1 VTVLRCAG
9 LSRSFG
15 ALKAVDDV
23 DLAVESGAR
32 HALIGPNGAGKSTLF
47 KLVTGTMRA
56 AAGTVELNGQDVSR
70 RSEVQRCR
78 LGMSQ
83 TMQHASLFA
92 SMTAAE
98 TVALAVQRHDGRRIG
113 LLPRKRPEVRARAEE
128 LLADV
133 GLAGR
138 SNVVVPSL
146 AHGERKQLEVALALA
161 CNPSLLLLDEP
172 AAGMSAAERARLV
185 ELVQGLPAE
194 ITVRKPIRGPSETRI
209 SPIEPEWASVDTG
222 PPTNVACRLPI
233 HGEGKPGVAT
243 PMQFGPTIAMPAARS
258 RSPMRCAIVAPSAP
272 ASLPSPGVITAR
284 TPSTERTSSIAAT
297 MRRWPTPITTISGTV
312 GQAAM
317 PG

>member
-1 VTVLRCAG
+1 MTVLRCAG
-9 LSRSFG
+9 LARSFG

-23 DLAVESGAR
+23 DLAVEPGAR

-92 SMTAAE
+92 SMTAVE

-113 LLPRKRPEVRARAEE
+113 VLPRKRPEVRARAEE

-133 GLAGR
+133 GLTGR
-138 SNVVVPSL
+138 GDVVVPSL

-194 ITVRKPIRGPSETRI
+194 ITVLFVEHDLDLVFALADAVTVLHLGR
-209 SPIEPEWASVDTG
+209 V
-222 PPTNVACRLPI
+222 L
-233 HGEGKPGVAT
+233 
-243 PMQFGPTIAMPAARS
+243 
-258 RSPMRCAIVAPSAP
+258 
-272 ASLPSPGVITAR
+272 L
-284 TPSTERTSSIAAT
+284 
-297 MRRWPTPITTISGTV
+297 SGTPAEV
-312 GQAAM
+312 RASEAVREAYLGARRSEELF
-317 PG
+317 GS

>member
-1 VTVLRCAG
+1 MTVLRCAG
-9 LSRSFG
+9 LARSFG

-23 DLAVESGAR
+23 DLAVEPGAR

-92 SMTAAE
+92 SMTAVE
-98 TVALAVQRHDGRRIG
+98 TVALAVQRHDGKRIG
-113 LLPRKRPEVRARAEE
+113 VLPRKRPEVRARAEE
-128 LLADV
+128 LLDDV
-133 GLAGR
+133 GLTGR
-138 SNVVVPSL
+138 GDVVVPSL

-194 ITVRKPIRGPSETRI
+194 ITVLFVEHDLDLVFALADAVTVLHLGR
-209 SPIEPEWASVDTG
+209 V
-222 PPTNVACRLPI
+222 L
-233 HGEGKPGVAT
+233 
-243 PMQFGPTIAMPAARS
+243 
-258 RSPMRCAIVAPSAP
+258 
-272 ASLPSPGVITAR
+272 L
-284 TPSTERTSSIAAT
+284 
-297 MRRWPTPITTISGTV
+297 SGTPAEV
-312 GQAAM
+312 RASEAVREAYLGARRSEELF
-317 PG
+317 GS